1 MFNPGFDE
9 MFFTTHFVSG
19 LKEDIRLVVQTHLP
33 DSVDRVALLAKIQQ
47 QNLDRSSSKCSK
59 WGYVKANN
67 VNNDKAQNSATSPLW
82 RERHIRDYRKANDLC
97 YYFGEKFVPGH
108 LQKCSKKVKP
118 QLNALIVS
126 DLDVELTGET
136 LNHLA
141 VEDVLTEEM
150 GPLSLNAMAGTK
162 VGNSMRLKALVRDK
176 VILIFIESGSPHS
189 CESVL
194 CVPCWFEHNWG
205 YSNTGQGG

>member
-1 MFNPGFDE
+1 VDSSHHSFIQTIPWFRHRS
-9 MFFTTHFVSG
+9 FTEHPSG
-19 LKEDIRLVVQTHLP
+19 LPSQLP
-33 DSVDRVALLAKIQQ
+33 RTPGWYAKT
-47 QNLDRSSSKCSK
+47 RF
-59 WGYVKANN
+59 Y
-67 VNNDKAQNSATSPLW
+67 
-82 RERHIRDYRKANDLC
+82 HILC
-97 YYFGEKFVPGH
+97 QAIPI
-108 LQKCSKKVKP
+108 
-118 QLNALIVS
+118 NALIVS

-150 GPLSLNAMAGTK
+150 GQLSLNAMAGTK